1 MHNLPANSDRS
12 HRLAYLKGEWEIND
26 RSWGR
31 SNRFNGASRSATG
44 SRRIR
49 LRPERERET
58 GEDCETRVAELLTTH
73 VLFSIDGVESVDRTL
88 KFRAPDR
95 FPFQLLYI
103 QFSFSFYF
111 NFIFHLF
118 SCPGKNRTVS
128 EFYFLLHGSNNKA
141 HEFYPQL
148 MW

>member
-1 MHNLPANSDRS
+1 MIGAEVVLIGSTAPHGRRLEAEESDYGQR
-12 HRLAYLKGEWEIND
+12 
-26 RSWGR
+26 
-31 SNRFNGASRSATG
+31 
-44 SRRIR
+44 
-49 LRPERERET
+49 ERERET

-103 QFSFSFYF
+103 QFYFSFYF

-128 EFYFLLHGSNNKA
+128 EFYFLLHGSNKA
-141 HEFYPQL
+141 REFYPQL
-148 MW
+148 A